1 MHWCFY
7 SIPSGNMIV
16 CGQNAFSSSSSILVF
31 TDLAESTDP
40 VFERE
45 DLIRWLVRLSKDF
58 LRVFISARVLIVSPT
73 IFLESALS
81 RDTNI
86 TYRSWLCLPKSN
98 IKISIKFKS
107 HRQNRVK
114 HTCKNL
120 PITPIIG
127 ILVTLSLATGTD
139 LLYTIPII
147 SIIVEWGTDI
157 KIAASSYEHWNHF
170 FVKT

>member
-1 MHWCFY
+1 MHWCYY
-7 SIPSGNMIV
+7 SVPSGNMIV
-16 CGQNAFSSSSSILVF
+16 CGQKAFSSSSSILVF

-86 TYRSWLCLPKSN
+86 TYRLWLSLPKSD
-98 IKISIKFKS
+98 IKISFKS
-107 HRQNRVK
+107 LGQNKVK
-114 HTCKNL
+114 YTCKNL
-120 PITPIIG
+120 PITPMIG

-139 LLYTIPII
+139 WLYTIPII

-170 FVKT
+170 L